1 MVTTLIDDAEEASL
15 SVAAVCKMAA
25 TMNETYEKMMR
36 IPKHLYGEYY
46 LHERAK
52 HDARPVTMEY
62 DEWKMQEWDET
73 FDCLKDKQT
82 QVVAEFLTKR
92 PLRFSRK
99 PNLREIG
106 AVRLDLVKNRLPSGF
121 VYCQD
126 FDEMCA
132 RFRKLNSWEGD
143 IMKLDYNRY
152 GKYLLQNFHKM
163 TKEERQAFF
172 YLDVMVGLINKDI
185 RRVKPVEEKEE
196 EMYVEDNRYSSAKEK
211 IISYV
216 NRLEPMVKKEFRD
229 NYYELW
235 NGILELKEVKES
247 VYDKGKQQGTTFNRN
262 LVAQIIRQIKDN
274 VYVTTAN
281 AVQMA
286 ECLEPGKGANHPVRQ
301 KLGEVPCKMIKK
313 SVDEYMKTHF

>member
-1 MVTTLIDDAEEASL
+1 MDTTLIDDAEEASL
-15 SVAAVCKMAA
+15 SVAAVCEMAA

-46 LHERAK
+46 LHEKAK

-99 PNLREIG
+99 PSIREVG
-106 AVRLDLVKNRLPSGF
+106 KVRMDLVQNRLPSGF
-121 VYCQD
+121 VYCED

-163 TKEERQAFF
+163 TSEERQAFF
-172 YLDVMVGLINKDI
+172 DLDVMMELINKDI
-185 RRVKPVEEKEE
+185 KKVMSVEEEVEVLDDDIDIEKLTERLKPIFYNNEDDVEVFLKEIKGMSPNDITDLVNRWVKEKRISDYGNSRKGDLWTMLNDAGLYTKSRQNWCRRV
-196 EMYVEDNRYSSAKEK
+196 Y
-211 IISYV
+211 
-216 NRLEPMVKKEFRD
+216 
-229 NYYELW
+229 
-235 NGILELKEVKES
+235 
-247 VYDKGKQQGTTFNRN
+247 
-262 LVAQIIRQIKDN
+262 
-274 VYVTTAN
+274 
-281 AVQMA
+281 
-286 ECLEPGKGANHPVRQ
+286 
-301 KLGEVPCKMIKK
+301 
-313 SVDEYMKTHF
+313 